1 MKRSLWVAELHC
13 VEHRCRTAS
22 VRGEPALG
30 RPGQS
35 RKKPD
40 GLSHGPQLDVRAW
53 DQRLQDGWAD
63 PLALLNGGSQDLLVR
78 REPVTMIT
86 VRCGQFGSEHV
97 RANDGKAR
105 CAAHRWTG
113 GVARISDEAYPAPT
127 P

>member
-1 MKRSLWVAELHC
+1 MTEADRVQHGS
-13 VEHRCRTAS
+13 RTAA
-22 VRGEPALG
+22 VRGEPAPG

-35 RKKPD
+35 RKKSD

-97 RANDGKAR
+97 RANDGKAGS
-105 CAAHRWTG
+105 AAHRWTG
-113 GVARISDEAYPAPT
+113 GVARVSDEAYPAPT